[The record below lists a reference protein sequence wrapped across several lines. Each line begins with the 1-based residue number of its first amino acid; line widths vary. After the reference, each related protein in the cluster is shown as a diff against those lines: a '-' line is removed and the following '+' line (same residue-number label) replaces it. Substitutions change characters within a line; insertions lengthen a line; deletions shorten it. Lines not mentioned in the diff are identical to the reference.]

1 MSAEMS
7 HSFHFL
13 DDIATADLAFEAA
26 GDSLQDLFQG
36 ATGALIETLADPATV
51 DTTWQQVVERTD
63 LDPAELL
70 FDWLSDVVYWKDAA
84 GVVYHCVELVV
95 TQDGQFWNL
104 IATLHGAPV
113 DHKTQCLR
121 NDVKG
126 ITKHLYHVKQEGT
139 QWRARVVIDV

>member
-1 MSAEMS
+1 MS

-13 DDIATADLAFEAA
+13 DDIATADLAFEAV

-36 ATGALIETLADPATV
+36 ATNALIETLADPATV
-51 DTTWQQVVERTD
+51 DSIWRQGVERTD

-84 GVVYHCVELVV
+84 GVVFHDTELTVV
-95 TQDGQFWNL
+95 HDGHIWKL
-104 IATLHGAPV
+104 TATLHGAPV
-113 DHKTQCLR
+113 DHTTQSLR

-126 ITKHLYHVKQEGT
+126 ITKHLYDVKQDGAH
-139 QWRARVVIDV
+139 WRARVVVDV